1 MPFTVLIVD
10 DELKICLTLSEI
22 LRRKGFRTLYCTDP
36 REVIPVVRGNSID
49 LLLVDVKMPEQD
61 GIDLLRAVKMEMSS
75 LPVIMISG
83 HATVD
88 RVVVAMK
95 YGALNF
101 YTKPINNQKLV
112 DEIAQIAAAKRKA
125 RLPEAGPTIVT
136 RHPAMLRL
144 LQFARKAA
152 PTDATVT
159 ITGESGTGKELIA
172 DLLHHHSP
180 RRYSPFIKINCAA
193 IPETLLESE
202 MFGHEKGAFTDAKAL
217 KQGKFELAG
226 EGSIFLDEIGD
237 MSLQIQAKMLRVLQD
252 KCFTRIG
259 GSTALKAD
267 CRIIAATN
275 KKLQELIDK
284 GLLREDLYYRLSVI
298 TLQLPPLRDRKE
310 DIPLLSDH
318 FLREF
323 NHLYGKQ
330 IGSISDEVISLL
342 ERHDW
347 PGNVRELKNFM
358 ERAVIFC
365 EGKRIEPAVIP
376 EQYRL
381 LGSARQEAP
390 LDIRYQTSARE
401 IIVEALQKSRGIKQ
415 KAAKLLRIDR
425 KTLYRKMKKYKIDM

>member
-22 LRRKGFRTLYCTDP
+22 LRKKGYRTLYCTDP
-36 REVIPVVRGNSID
+36 QEVIPAVKGSAVD

-61 GIDLLRAVKMEMSS
+61 GIDLLRALKMEMSG

-101 YTKPINNQKLV
+101 YTKPINNKKLIE
-112 DEIAQIAAAKRKA
+112 EIAQIEAAKRRRVLSDSA
-125 RLPEAGPTIVT
+125 PTIVT
-136 RHPAMLRL
+136 RHPAVLRIL
-144 LQFARKAA
+144 EFAKKAA
-152 PTDATVT
+152 PTDAAVT

-172 DLLHHHSP
+172 DLLHQYSP
-180 RRYSPFIKINCAA
+180 RRNSPFIKINCAA
-193 IPETLLESE
+193 IPEALLESE
-202 MFGHEKGAFTDAKAL
+202 MFGHEKGAFTDARSL
-217 KQGKFELAG
+217 KRGQFELAG

-252 KCFTRIG
+252 KCFTRVG

-275 KKLQELIDK
+275 KKLQELIAK

-298 TLQLPPLRDRKE
+298 TLQLPPLRERKE
-310 DIPLLSDH
+310 DIPLLAEH
-318 FLREF
+318 FLQEF
-323 NHLYGKQ
+323 NHLYGKR
-330 IGSISDEVISLL
+330 IGSISGEVCSLL

-365 EGKRIEPAVIP
+365 EGRRIEPAVIP
-376 EQYRL
+376 EQYRI
-381 LGSARQEAP
+381 LGSGRQETP
-390 LDIRYQTSARE
+390 LNIRYQTSARE
-401 IIVEALQKSRGIKQ
+401 IIVEALEKSRGVKQ
-415 KAAKLLRIDR
+415 KAAELLNIDR
-425 KTLYRKMKKYKIDM
+425 KTLYRKMKKYKIDP

>member
-22 LRRKGFRTLYCTDP
+22 LRKKDYRALYCTDP
-36 REVIPVVRGNSID
+36 RQVIPVMKNDAVD
-49 LLLVDVKMPEQD
+49 LLLVDVKMPDQN
-61 GIDLLRAVKMEMSS
+61 GIDLLRALKLEMSGV
-75 LPVIMISG
+75 PVIMISG

-88 RVVVAMK
+88 TVVVAMK

-101 YTKPINNQKLV
+101 YTKPIDNRRLI
-112 DEIAQIAAAKRKA
+112 DEIAQIAAAKRRA
-125 RLPEAGPTIVT
+125 TTAEASPTIVT
-136 RHPAMLRL
+136 RHPGMLRL
-144 LQFARKAA
+144 LEFARKAA

-172 DLLHHHSP
+172 DLLHQHSP
-180 RRYSPFIKINCAA
+180 RRHSPLIKINCAA
-193 IPETLLESE
+193 LPETLLESE
-202 MFGHEKGAFTDAKAL
+202 MFGHEKGAFTDARSL

-237 MSLQIQAKMLRVLQD
+237 MSLRIQAKMLRVLQD
-252 KCFTRIG
+252 KCFTRVG
-259 GSTALKAD
+259 GSTVLKAG

-275 KKLQELIDK
+275 KKLQELIEK

-298 TLQLPPLRDRKE
+298 TLQLPALRDRKE
-310 DIPLLSDH
+310 DIPLLAEH
-318 FLREF
+318 FLQEF
-323 NHLYGKQ
+323 NHLYGKR
-330 IGSISDEVISLL
+330 IVSISGDVFSLL
-342 ERHDW
+342 EKHDW

-365 EGKRIEPAVIP
+365 EGQRIEPAVIP

-381 LGSARQEAP
+381 LGSGRQEAP

-401 IIVEALQKSRGIKQ
+401 IIIEALQKSRGVKQ
-415 KAAKLLRIDR
+415 KAAKLLNIDR
-425 KTLYRKMKKYKIDM
+425 KTLYRKMKKYKIGP